1 MLRARFIVFLLYLSR
16 SCLKGSLSLISSAF
30 FSLCSLL
37 SFVINTILL
46 ASSPRLNISL
56 LSDLSFLI
64 CLPIIVSFPTFLTV
78 PTFLPEVW
86 AIELGRRETLERFSR
101 VALSR
106 RYRYVGRTELN
117 FS

>member
-1 MLRARFIVFLLYLSR
+1 MLRARFIMFLLYPSR

-56 LSDLSFLI
+56 LSDLRFLI
-64 CLPIIVSFPTFLTV
+64 CLPIIVFVPTFLTV
-78 PTFLPEVW
+78 PTFSQTFGPLNLAGVRLWNDFP
-86 AIELGRRETLERFSR
+86 ALLYLEDIVML
-101 VALSR
+101 VAQ
-106 RYRYVGRTELN
+106 N
-117 FS
+117 